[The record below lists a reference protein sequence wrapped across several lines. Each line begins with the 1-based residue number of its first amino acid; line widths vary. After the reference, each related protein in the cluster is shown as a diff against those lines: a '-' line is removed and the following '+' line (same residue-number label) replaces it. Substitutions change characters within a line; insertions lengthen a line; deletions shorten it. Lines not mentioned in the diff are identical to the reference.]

1 MKKTKFDL
9 SSRKPKDT
17 IDVPIYDP
25 IDGAA
30 TGASVTI
37 SGRYSPQTR
46 AAQFALADRARDQKD
61 NKDAQSAAA
70 WDEKMLELMSACTIG
85 FHELTDD
92 GHPIP
97 DGPDAA
103 RGVYVKY
110 PWLREQVQTAFLESA
125 DFFGVEPT
133 S

>member
-1 MKKTKFDL
+1 MTFDL
-9 SSRKPKDT
+9 STRKPKDT
-17 IDVPIYDP
+17 ISVPIFDP
-25 IDGAA
+25 VDGSA

-46 AAQFALADRARDQKD
+46 AAQFALADRQREQATQ
-61 NKDAQSAAA
+61 DAQSAAV
-70 WDEKMLELMSACTIG
+70 WDEKMLDLMAACTIG

-92 GHPIP
+92 GQPIP
-97 DGPDAA
+97 DGPIAA

-110 PWLREQVQTAFLESA
+110 PWLREQVQAAFLEAS